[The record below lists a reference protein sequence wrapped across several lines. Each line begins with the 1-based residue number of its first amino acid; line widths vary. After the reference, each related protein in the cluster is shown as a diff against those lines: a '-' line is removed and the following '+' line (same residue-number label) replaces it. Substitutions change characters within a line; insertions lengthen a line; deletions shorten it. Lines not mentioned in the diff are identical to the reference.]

1 MPSTV
6 PASPA
11 SWGRC
16 YFAFQSGA
24 GLAWWILVF
33 GSTWVRDTTLGGL
46 DPVLVA
52 IFDVPLFVIASAA
65 AALGSRAAAK
75 VTSGWTVTVAVVL
88 GLYATITTHAGWG
101 VLLMGAASAGS
112 LVAACLMMFGR
123 VPTEWILKGPFA
135 FRAARESGTAVPHL
149 ARTMLQLLFFWGLFL
164 GLIPW
169 ILAFLEQRWGV
180 AAVPPAGVGAV
191 GASVFLLGSALG
203 VSSAITMST
212 LGRGTPLPSAMPNRL
227 VIAGPYRWVRNPMA
241 VAGIGQGVAVGLM
254 LGSWM
259 VVTYAAAGSLVW
271 NYAVRPLEEADLEG
285 RFGEDFRS
293 YRANVQCWIPRLPAR
308 S

>member
-1 MPSTV
+1 M
-6 PASPA
+6 
-11 SWGRC
+11 
-16 YFAFQSGA
+16 
-24 GLAWWILVF
+24 AWWILVF

-65 AALGSRAAAK
+65 AALGSRVAVK
-75 VTSGWTVTVAVVL
+75 VTAGWTVTVAVVL
-88 GLYATITTHAGWG
+88 ALYATITMQAGWG

-135 FRAARESGTAVPHL
+135 FRSARDRATTIPHV
-149 ARTMLQLLFFWGLFL
+149 ATTMLQLLFFWGLFL

-169 ILAFLEQRWGV
+169 VLAFLEQRWGV
-180 AAVPPAGVGAV
+180 AAGLPAWVGAV

-259 VVTYAAAGSLVW
+259 VMTYAATGSLVW

-285 RFGEDFRS
+285 RFGEDFRR
-293 YRANVQCWIPRLPAR
+293 YRANVQCWIPRLRAQSGSPL
-308 S
+308 